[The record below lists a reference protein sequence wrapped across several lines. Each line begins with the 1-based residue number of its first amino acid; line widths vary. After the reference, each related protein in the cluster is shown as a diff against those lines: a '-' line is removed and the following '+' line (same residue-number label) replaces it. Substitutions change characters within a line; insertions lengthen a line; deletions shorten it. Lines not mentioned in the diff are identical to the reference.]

1 MKSVQG
7 NKTKLQP
14 FEIMLSQEKIRRRIL
29 ELADRINTDYAGESL
44 VLVGVLK
51 GCIVFMTDLMRLI
64 KLPVELEFI
73 SAASYRKG
81 IKQEEDII
89 IGGGVVIPLKSRHV
103 LIIEGIV
110 DTGRTASL
118 IMKKISKL
126 EPASVEVVT
135 LLDKPSSHRVKID
148 IKYKGFSIGNEF
160 VIGYGLDNAQRY
172 RNLPFIGRMIDN

>member
-1 MKSVQG
+1 
-7 NKTKLQP
+7 
-14 FEIMLSQEKIRRRIL
+14 MLSQEKIRRRIL

>member
-7 NKTKLQP
+7 NKTELQP
-14 FEIMLSQEKIRRRIL
+14 FEIMLSQEKIRRRIM
-29 ELADRINTDYAGESL
+29 ELADRINADYAGESL

-51 GCIVFMTDLMRLI
+51 GCIVFMTDIMRLI

-73 SAASYRKG
+73 SAASYRQG
-81 IKQEEDII
+81 IQQEEDII
-89 IGGGVVIPLKSRHV
+89 IGGGVAIPLKGRHV
-103 LIIEGIV
+103 LIVEGIV

-118 IMKKISKL
+118 IVQKISKM

>member
-1 MKSVQG
+1 VQG
-7 NKTKLQP
+7 NKTELQP
-14 FEIMLSQEKIRRRIL
+14 FEIMLSQEKIRRRIM
-29 ELADRINTDYAGESL
+29 ELADRINADYAGESL

-51 GCIVFMTDLMRLI
+51 GCIVFMTDIMRLI

-73 SAASYRKG
+73 SAASYRQG
-81 IKQEEDII
+81 IQQEEDII
-89 IGGGVVIPLKSRHV
+89 IGGGVAIPLKGRHV
-103 LIIEGIV
+103 LIVEGIV

-118 IMKKISKL
+118 IVQKISKM